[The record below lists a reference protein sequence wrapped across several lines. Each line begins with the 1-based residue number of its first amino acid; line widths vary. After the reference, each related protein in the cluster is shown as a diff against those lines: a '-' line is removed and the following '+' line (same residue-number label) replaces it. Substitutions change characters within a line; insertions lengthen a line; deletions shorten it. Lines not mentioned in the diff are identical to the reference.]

1 MTLVSRAIWR
11 AGGHLD
17 FAVDFAIVLV
27 MLLLDLFNPRPVRE
41 AALLLHLDS
50 DSDLHGQREHGRNH
64 YSLGRTHLRR
74 AFCTFSKLFGGVWG
88 ESWALGFGVREVW
101 GGRVGR
107 RAGLW
112 CSEAGLCAKPP
123 SSTATATSMSDLD
136 GQRQLTL

>member
-1 MTLVSRAIWR
+1 MPGIECVVAVKSAPRGARR

-17 FAVDFAIVLV
+17 SAVDFAIVLV

-101 GGRVGR
+101 GGELGG
-107 RAGLW
+107 GLGFGVLKP
-112 CSEAGLCAKPP
+112 ACARSRPP
-123 SSTATATSMSDLD
+123 PP
-136 GQRQLTL
+136 RPRPR